1 MNKNLVLTGMMGVG
15 KSTIGKLLS
24 ERLNLKFIDIDQV
37 IEKRENMSISKIFE
51 IKNEEYFRKIEKRES
66 LNTLEKENCIIAL
79 GGGAFIN
86 KEIRDSVKKNSISFW
101 LNLNVEFLM
110 KRLSDSKK
118 RPLLKF
124 EDLEKNLEVIL
135 QERKDIYKL
144 ANFKID
150 CNHNS
155 KTIITNKII
164 KLYETQQNKS

>member
-1 MNKNLVLTGMMGVG
+1 MKKNLILTGMMGVG
-15 KSTIGKLLS
+15 KSTLGKALS
-24 ERLNLKFIDIDQV
+24 TKLKMNFFDTDA
-37 IEKRENMSISKIFE
+37 E
-51 IKNEEYFRKIEKRES
+51 IEKRES

-135 QERKDIYKL
+135 QERKDKGGCK
-144 ANFKID
+144 F
-150 CNHNS
+150 
-155 KTIITNKII
+155 
-164 KLYETQQNKS
+164 

>member
-1 MNKNLVLTGMMGVG
+1 
-15 KSTIGKLLS
+15 
-24 ERLNLKFIDIDQV
+24 
-37 IEKRENMSISKIFE
+37 
-51 IKNEEYFRKIEKRES
+51 
-66 LNTLEKENCIIAL
+66 
-79 GGGAFIN
+79 
-86 KEIRDSVKKNSISFW
+86 
-101 LNLNVEFLM
+101 M

-155 KTIITNKII
+155 KTIITNKIDLVRLRI
-164 KLYETQQNKS
+164 NGNWLNLMARNGNLLRKN